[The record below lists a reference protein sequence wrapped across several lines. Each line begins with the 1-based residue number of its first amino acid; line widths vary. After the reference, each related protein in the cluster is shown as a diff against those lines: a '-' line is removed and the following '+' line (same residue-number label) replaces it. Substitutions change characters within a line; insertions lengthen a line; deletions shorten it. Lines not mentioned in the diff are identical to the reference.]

1 MENNQELFKQAILDA
16 KAVRE
21 TAMAAARNTLAEH
34 FEPFIKESMRET
46 LSEDDME
53 ENYDMEEAESTVTR
67 DNHAEKAGRKVAK
80 DIEYDEKHHD
90 MEESTLDEILAELDA
105 LSEDMED
112 GSDMTDTDGDIS
124 EGHVTTTAGYDEK
137 AHTEKG
143 DVNGSYSEKAKA
155 TKGNTNGSYSEKAKS
170 SIHEAEEEDDEKEE
184 EDHEAEKAGKDL
196 THGIEQADDM
206 EGGDEQEVVDI
217 TVGDLKDIIRDVFMQ
232 LQGGDDMAPL
242 DADTDL
248 AADLGGDEEMGDE
261 EDSAEISLEEIL
273 AELEL
278 EEAALPGEIPGGQID
293 PKAGDVYKVEE
304 MKKELNEAVK
314 TIKVLKAELNEMNLF
329 NAKMLYVNKIFKAKN
344 LNEAQKTRVINAFD
358 RATSVKEVENTYKTL
373 QESVG
378 EAKKK
383 SSLKESVGFASK
395 PLGSAPARPIVE
407 ADAFVT
413 RWQQLAGIR

>member
-53 ENYDMEEAESTVTR
+53 ENYDMEEAESTGTR
-67 DNHAEKAGRKVAK
+67 DDHAEKAGRKVAK

-112 GSDMTDTDGDIS
+112 GSDMTDTDGDIQ
-124 EGHVTTTAGYDEK
+124 EGHVKSDGYDGKAAKGQTGYDEK
-137 AHTEKG
+137 AKTSHG
-143 DVNGSYSEKAKA
+143 DHKL
-155 TKGNTNGSYSEKAKS
+155 
-170 SIHEAEEEDDEKEE
+170 HEAEDDEKEE
-184 EDHEAEKAGKDL
+184 EDDDAEEAGEDL
-196 THGIEQADDM
+196 TQDIEQADDM

-314 TIKVLKAELNEMNLF
+314 TIKVLRAELNEMNLF

-358 RATSVKEVENTYKTL
+358 RTTSVKEVENTYKTL
-373 QESVG
+373 LESVG

-383 SSLKESVGFASK
+383 TSIKESVGFASK

>member
-53 ENYDMEEAESTVTR
+53 ENYDMEESKEMSTEST
-67 DNHAEKAGRKVAK
+67 N
-80 DIEYDEKHHD
+80 D

-105 LSEDMED
+105 LSEDMEQE
-112 GSDMTDTDGDIS
+112 SDIS

-143 DVNGSYSEKAKA
+143 NVNGSYSEKAGAK
-155 TKGNTNGSYSEKAKS
+155 KGNTNGSYSEKAKS
-170 SIHEAEEEDDEKEE
+170 SIHEGEDDEKEE
-184 EDHEAEKAGKDL
+184 EDDDAEEAGKDL
-196 THGIEQADDM
+196 THDIEQADDM

-232 LQGGDDMAPL
+232 LQGGDNMAPEAPL

-248 AADLGGDEEMGDE
+248 AADLGDDELGDD
-261 EDSAEISLEEIL
+261 EDSKEISLEEIL

-314 TIKVLKAELNEMNLF
+314 TIKVLRAELNEMNLF

-358 RATSVKEVENTYKTL
+358 RTTSVKEVENTYKTL
-373 QESVG
+373 KESIG

-383 SSLKESVGFASK
+383 SSIKESVGFASK